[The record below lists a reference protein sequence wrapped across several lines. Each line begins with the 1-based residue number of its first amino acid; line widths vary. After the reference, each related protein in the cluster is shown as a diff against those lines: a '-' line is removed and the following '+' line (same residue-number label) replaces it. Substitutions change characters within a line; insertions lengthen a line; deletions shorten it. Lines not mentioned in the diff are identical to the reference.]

1 MERRRWIPIV
11 LAAAA
16 FAVAAGALLP
26 ALPSNQM
33 DSTSPIP
40 YFIYDGRGIPG
51 FDAAD
56 RQLAVWALN
65 AWSRESGGKLKFR
78 EVKDESSALLRL
90 RWVSAR
96 EGLFGEMQRIRI
108 GDKEGAVVFVMPE
121 VANLGQP
128 LAGRAQTDNLLRDT
142 IVYLTCVHELG
153 HAVGLPHTRD
163 FQDIMY
169 SFGYGGDIVAYFMR
183 YRDKLKSRD
192 DIAKFSGLSPAD
204 ATVLRTLYSPR
215 IFNLGGKRPEE

>member
-1 MERRRWIPIV
+1 MRRRRWHTILI
-11 LAAAA
+11 AAAA
-16 FAVAAGALLP
+16 FAAVGGALR
-26 ALPSNQM
+26 ALPFNQM
-33 DSTSPIP
+33 DSTHAIP

-56 RQLAVWALN
+56 RQLAAWALN
-65 AWSRESGGKLKFR
+65 AWSRESGGKLKFV
-78 EVKDESSALLRL
+78 EAKDEASALVRM

-96 EGLFGEMQRIRI
+96 EGLFGETQRIRV

-121 VANLGQP
+121 VANLGQS

-153 HAVGLPHTRD
+153 HAVGLAHTRD

-183 YRDKLKSRD
+183 YRDKLKSRE

-204 ATVLRTLYSPR
+204 ATELRALYNRRINFLNRPR
-215 IFNLGGKRPEE
+215 

>member
-1 MERRRWIPIV
+1 MKRRPWLLI
-11 LAAAA
+11 LMAAAA
-16 FAVAAGALLP
+16 LAAVGGALRALP
-26 ALPSNQM
+26 ANQM

-40 YFIYDGRGIPG
+40 YFIYDGRGTPG

-65 AWSRESGGKLKFR
+65 AWSRESGGKLKFT
-78 EVKDESSALLRL
+78 ESKDEASALLRL

-96 EGLFGEMQRIRI
+96 DGLFGETQRIRI

-128 LAGRAQTDNLLRDT
+128 LAGRAQSDNLLRDT

-183 YRDKLKSRD
+183 YREKLKSRE
-192 DIAKFSGLSPAD
+192 DIAKFSGLSTAD
-204 ATVLRTLYSPR
+204 ATVLRTIYNPR
-215 IFNLGGKRPEE
+215 GQ

>member
-1 MERRRWIPIV
+1 MNRRRWFPIV
-11 LAAAA
+11 VAATAFAAAG
-16 FAVAAGALLP
+16 GALR

-33 DSTSPIP
+33 DSTYPIP
-40 YFIYDGRGIPG
+40 YFIYDGRGTPG
-51 FDAAD
+51 FEAAD
-56 RQLAVWALN
+56 RQLAAWALN

-78 EVKDESSALLRL
+78 EAKDESSALVRL

-96 EGLFGEMQRIRI
+96 EGLFGETQRIRI
-108 GDKEGAVVFVMPE
+108 GDQEGAVVFVMPE

-128 LAGRAQTDNLLRDT
+128 LASRAQADSLLRDT

-169 SFGYGGDIVAYFMR
+169 SFAYGGDIVAYFMR
-183 YRDKLKSRD
+183 YRDKLKSRE
-192 DIAKFSGLSPAD
+192 DIAKFSGLSLAD
-204 ATVLRTLYSPR
+204 ATVLRTLY
-215 IFNLGGKRPEE
+215 K

>member
-1 MERRRWIPIV
+1 MNRRRWLPI
-11 LAAAA
+11 LLAAA
-16 FAVAAGALLP
+16 FAVP
-26 ALPSNQM
+26 INQM
-33 DSTSPIP
+33 DSTLAIP
-40 YFIYDGRGIPG
+40 YFIYDGRGTPG

-65 AWSRESGGKLKFR
+65 AWARESAGKLKFV
-78 EVKDESSALLRL
+78 EAKDESSALVRM
-90 RWVSAR
+90 RWVSAH
-96 EGLFGEMQRIRI
+96 EGLFGETQRIRV

-128 LAGRAQTDNLLRDT
+128 LAGRAQTDHLLRDT

-183 YRDKLKSRD
+183 YRDKLKSRE
-192 DIAKFSGLSPAD
+192 DIAKFSGLSAAD
-204 ATVLRTLYSPR
+204 ATVLRALYNRR
-215 IFNLGGKRPEE
+215 IFDLGRGKRPGE